1 VKRISILALSLAL
14 SMVACSSDDGGGSG
28 TTTPTEAAPT
38 ELTVFA
44 ASSLTAVFQDR
55 IGPDFEAAHPGTTV
69 TFNLGASDTLAG
81 QIQSE
86 GTADVFASA
95 SGTWMD
101 AVEKDPGVTDR
112 SDFVRNRLVII
123 TPPDNP
129 ADITSIDD
137 LATPGV
143 QLVLAAKGVP
153 VGDYAREAL
162 DNAGIASQAEDN
174 VVSNEEDNASV
185 VAKIVA
191 GEADAAIV
199 YESDV
204 STAAGNDVN
213 AVTIPKDVNV
223 IATYPIAVVDGAP
236 NADLA
241 SEFVDYVTGTE
252 GQASLEEYGFEP
264 VASGA

>member
-1 VKRISILALSLAL
+1 MRRAAISLCCAALLFT
-14 SMVACSSDDGGGSG
+14 ACSSGEDAGVAE
-28 TTTPTEAAPT
+28 TTGAT

-44 ASSLTAVFQDR
+44 ASSLTAVFKER

-101 AVEKDPGVTDR
+101 AVEKDPGVTGR
-112 SDFVRNRLVII
+112 TDFVRNRLVII
-123 TPPDNP
+123 TPPNNP
-129 ADITSIDD
+129 AGITSIDD

-153 VGDYAREAL
+153 AGDYARESL
-162 DNAGIASQAEDN
+162 DNAGISKEAEAN

-204 STAAGNDVN
+204 SDAAGNDVN
-213 AVTIPKDVNV
+213 AVTISEDVNV
-223 IATYPIAVVDGAP
+223 VATYPIAVVDGTP
-236 NADLA
+236 ITDLA
-241 SEFVDYVTGTE
+241 AQFADFVTGPE
-252 GQASLEEYGFEP
+252 GQASLQEYGFEP
-264 VASGA
+264 IASGA